1 MTIPIFALITTIV
14 QSHHFSFS
22 FFLILLVSPT
32 TKYPYEINND
42 YVRRGNME
50 GGAITTKDMKV
61 EINSSTEP
69 ENISPPS
76 ENVTTGGL
84 ARQGSMSKN
93 NCLCS
98 PTTHAGSFRC
108 RLHRAPTM
116 TNPNLQRTK
125 SIESNPNKANP
136 NAYTTS

>member
-1 MTIPIFALITTIV
+1 
-14 QSHHFSFS
+14 
-22 FFLILLVSPT
+22 
-32 TKYPYEINND
+32 
-42 YVRRGNME
+42 ME

-98 PTTHAGSFRC
+98 PTTHAGSLFNQ
-108 RLHRAPTM
+108 T
-116 TNPNLQRTK
+116 
-125 SIESNPNKANP
+125 SIESKFS
-136 NAYTTS
+136 YIH

>member
-1 MTIPIFALITTIV
+1 MITNEGCSEMPYPNNIAKK
-14 QSHHFSFS
+14 Q
-22 FFLILLVSPT
+22 LLTS
-32 TKYPYEINND
+32 KIK
-42 YVRRGNME
+42 GNMD

-69 ENISPPS
+69 ENISPTS

-93 NCLCS
+93 SCLCS

-108 RLHRAPTM
+108 RLHRAPTT
-116 TNPNLQRTK
+116 TNTNLQRTK
-125 SIESNPNKANP
+125 SIESNPKANP
-136 NAYTTS
+136 NAYTTC